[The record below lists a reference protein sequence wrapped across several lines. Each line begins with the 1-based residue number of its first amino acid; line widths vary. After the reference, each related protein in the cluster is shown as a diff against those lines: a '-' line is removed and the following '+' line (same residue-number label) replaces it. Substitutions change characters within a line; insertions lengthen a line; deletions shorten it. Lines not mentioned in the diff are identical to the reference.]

1 MAQYFNGLVKVH
13 ELTVFLPAAKHARFS
28 SMDMHVAPQNQH
40 VVEVDNPA
48 DIERSKPSKSRYLF
62 LLGFF
67 CYFIFAWA
75 GCYNL
80 YTHRFKQNKGIKVP
94 ENTLYDP
101 KYK

>member
-1 MAQYFNGLVKVH
+1 
-13 ELTVFLPAAKHARFS
+13 
-28 SMDMHVAPQNQH
+28 MDMQANQEHQH
-40 VVEVDNPA
+40 VTLVDNPA

-67 CYFIFAWA
+67 CYFIFCWA

-80 YTHRFKQNKGIKVP
+80 YVHKFKHNADTKVP
-94 ENTLYDP
+94 DNTLYDP